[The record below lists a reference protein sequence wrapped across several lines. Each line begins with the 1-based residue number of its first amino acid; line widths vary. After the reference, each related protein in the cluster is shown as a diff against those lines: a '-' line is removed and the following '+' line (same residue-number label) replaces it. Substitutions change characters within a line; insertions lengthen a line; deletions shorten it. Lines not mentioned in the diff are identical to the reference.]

1 MSYLE
6 KRVPYRTDGKK
17 VASARVS
24 EVVMTALSDAS
35 KDSDIVHGYSFTI
48 SKIIEKALNDT
59 LVELKEKTY
68 IDYYK
73 LVVFKRKMEQIQTE
87 LSFEGLT
94 RYFDFGKEVEK
105 FKLDIFK
112 TESSLDDCEMVAPL
126 TVGEFDE
133 LFNTELLK
141 FERNI
146 ILEWNNNLKELD
158 IDLIVYLDGSIA
170 PIDKKNSNR

>member
-1 MSYLE
+1 MGFLE
-6 KRVPYRTDGKK
+6 KQVPYKTDSKK

-24 EVVMTALSDAS
+24 EIVMSALSDAS

-73 LVVFKRKMEQIQTE
+73 LVVFQRKMEQIQTE

-94 RYFDFGKEVEK
+94 HFFDFGKEVEK
-105 FKLDIFK
+105 FKIDIF
-112 TESSLDDCEMVAPL
+112 AQ
-126 TVGEFDE
+126 DE
-133 LFNTELLK
+133 LLQGDIEMMGYDVIDEFFDRKLTEFEYK
-141 FERNI
+141 FI
-146 ILEWNNNLKELD
+146 QEWNNNLEELD
-158 IDLIVYLDGSIA
+158 IDLMVNWDGSIA

>member
-1 MSYLE
+1 MGFLE
-6 KRVPYRTDGKK
+6 KQVPYKTDSKK

-24 EVVMTALSDAS
+24 EIVMSALSDAS

-73 LVVFKRKMEQIQTE
+73 LVVFQRKMEQIQTE

-94 RYFDFGKEVEK
+94 HFFDFGKEVEK
-105 FKLDIFK
+105 FKLDIFAK
-112 TESSLDDCEMVAPL
+112 DEYLQGDIEMVGSQDAL
-126 TVGEFDE
+126 DENFDRR
-133 LFNTELLK
+133 LYA
-141 FERNI
+141 FEEKI
-146 ILEWNNNLKELD
+146 IQEWNNNLKELD
-158 IDLIVYLDGSIA
+158 IDLIVNCGGIIA
-170 PIDKKNSNR
+170 PFDKKTNNR

>member
-1 MSYLE
+1 MGFLE
-6 KRVPYRTDGKK
+6 KQVPYKTDSKK

-24 EVVMTALSDAS
+24 EIVMSALSDAS

-59 LVELKEKTY
+59 LVELKEKTH

-73 LVVFKRKMEQIQTE
+73 LVVFQRKMEQIQTE

-94 RYFDFGKEVEK
+94 HFFDFGKEVEK
-105 FKLDIFK
+105 FKLDMFK

-126 TVGEFDE
+126 TAGEFDE
-133 LFNTELLK
+133 FFFTELLQ

-146 ILEWNNNLKELD
+146 IQEWNDNLKELD

-170 PIDKKNSNR
+170 PIDKKTSNR